1 VINKPLFFFKI
12 HSGIHSLPS
21 CCSLNVF
28 MVVFPA
34 QRIFWEKLWG
44 NPLESQRSRMTLKI
58 QEKKNLP
65 VL

>member
-1 VINKPLFFFKI
+1 
-12 HSGIHSLPS
+12 
-21 CCSLNVF
+21 

-44 NPLESQRSRMTLKI
+44 NPLESQRLRMTLKI